1 MAFFQFK
8 NIKISGVASTVPTK
22 VVRGEDFYDQFGEE
36 AVDMEETEQLYE
48 RSVRLQSIKQHQ
60 TFAMWQQRISSR
72 PKM

>member
-36 AVDMEETEQLYE
+36 AVKKFQDSTG
-48 RSVRLQSIKQHQ
+48 VK
-60 TFAMWQQRISSR
+60 
-72 PKM
+72 

>member
-36 AVDMEETEQLYE
+36 AVKKFQDSTGVKEFRKTSEY
-48 RSVRLQSIKQHQ
+48 Q
-60 TFAMWQQRISSR
+60 TASDLCYVAT
-72 PKM
+72 KTYVK

>member
-36 AVDMEETEQLYE
+36 AVKKFQDSTGVKE
-48 RSVRLQSIKQHQ
+48 QHQ